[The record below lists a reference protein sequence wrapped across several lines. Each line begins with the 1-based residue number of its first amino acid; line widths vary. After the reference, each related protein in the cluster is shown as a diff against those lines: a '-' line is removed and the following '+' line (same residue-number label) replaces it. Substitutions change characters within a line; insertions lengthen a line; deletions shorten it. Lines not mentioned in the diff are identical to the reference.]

1 MDKKED
7 FYKKLKNTLDETTDF
22 PTRYLY
28 KFIIPNDEDKLKEIE
43 NVFNYG
49 GAVITTKPSKTGK
62 YKSISILIDMKSSD
76 DIISKYV
83 EMGKIKGVIS
93 L

>member
-1 MDKKED
+1 MDKTPEI
-7 FYKKLKNTLDETTDF
+7 YKKLKLSLDETMTF
-22 PTRYLY
+22 PSKYLY
-28 KFIIPNDEDKLKEIE
+28 KFIIPKDTTKLKAIE
-43 NVFNYG
+43 NIFNYG

-62 YKSISILIDMKSSD
+62 YTSISILIEMNSSE

-83 EMGKIKGVIS
+83 EIGKVKGVIS